1 MPSRRE
7 VNGEPVG
14 YALICRGFEVAY
26 GQAPAVAR
34 RSLRAEGSTAERRG
48 SLAYGRSCPPRARP
62 RLRGGLLELWRPNA
76 AGRAFYQRLA
86 AEEAG
91 DFAVMCLDGERLSAM
106 EQLPGTGNQP
116 R

>member
-1 MPSRRE
+1 
-7 VNGEPVG
+7 
-14 YALICRGFEVAY
+14 
-26 GQAPAVAR
+26 
-34 RSLRAEGSTAERRG
+34 
-48 SLAYGRSCPPRARP
+48 
-62 RLRGGLLELWRPNA
+62 LELWRPNA